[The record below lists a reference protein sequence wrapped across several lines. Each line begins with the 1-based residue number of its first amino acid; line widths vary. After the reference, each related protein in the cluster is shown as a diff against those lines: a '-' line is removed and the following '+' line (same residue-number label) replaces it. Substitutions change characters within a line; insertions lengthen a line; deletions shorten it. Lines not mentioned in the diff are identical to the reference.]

1 MHKTLL
7 LCFIHGFKGGD
18 DTFRGFPEHLRALV
32 SHALPHVSV
41 SAIIYPQFETRG
53 DLKECVGRFREWLQN
68 KVIDIEV
75 RAGTPSPTVDPSVRT
90 ILIGHSM
97 GGIVAADTLLAIASE
112 PPIPS
117 GSNSKKGSRQSS
129 RSASP
134 HSFMFP
140 YIQGILAFDTPYL
153 GISPGVVAYG
163 AESHY
168 KTATTAFN
176 ALTDVASVFGF
187 GGAAASTASKQ
198 PTTPRKALKP
208 GPEAAKELLAAS
220 DDAAAAPLWQ
230 RWGKYAMYAGAA
242 GAVAAGGAAAYV
254 KRDTITESWT
264 WVGSHLEFVGCL
276 MRGEE
281 LKARMRQLVKLKKE
295 KGVGFADLV
304 TVLGKGGERQ
314 GKTVAGGFIEV
325 GGVDASDRRTFC
337 VLPATPELKPYFEG
351 MVNDK
356 AADETVA
363 HMSMFTPREYPGY
376 YRLSERA
383 KKLIVGWVDR
393 AWYEGS
399 EGTDEASGEYYGEGE
414 GLRSEP
420 QKDENMKA

>member
-18 DTFRGFPEHLRALV
+18 DTFGGFPEHLRALV
-32 SHALPHVSV
+32 SHALPQVSV
-41 SAIIYPQFETRG
+41 SAIVYPQFETRG
-53 DLKECVGRFREWLQN
+53 DLKECVSRFKEWLQN
-68 KVIDIEV
+68 KVIDLEV
-75 RAGTPSPTVDPSVRT
+75 KAGTPSPTVDPAVRT

-97 GGIVAADTLLAIASE
+97 GGIVAADTLLSITAES
-112 PPIPS
+112 PIS
-117 GSNSKKGSRQSS
+117 STSNSKQGSRQPS

-140 YIQGILAFDTPYL
+140 YIQGVLAFDTPYL

-168 KTATTAFN
+168 KTATTAYG
-176 ALTDVASVFGF
+176 AIADVASAFGF
-187 GGAAASTASKQ
+187 GGAATAATNKQ
-198 PTTPRKALKP
+198 QPGPARQAIKP
-208 GPEAAKELLAAS
+208 GPQAAKEVLAAS
-220 DDAAAAPLWQ
+220 MAADNASSAAVPAWQ

-242 GAVAAGGAAAYV
+242 GAVAAGGAAAYL

-281 LKARMRQLVKLKKE
+281 LKSRIRQIVKLQKE
-295 KGVGFADLV
+295 KGIGFADLI
-304 TVLGKGGERQ
+304 TVLGKAGERQ
-314 GKTVAGGFIEV
+314 GKAVAGGFIEV
-325 GGVDASDRRTFC
+325 GGVDANDRRTFC
-337 VLPATPELKPYFEG
+337 VLPSTAELKPLFEG

-356 AADETVA
+356 ATDETVA
-363 HMSMFTPREYPGY
+363 HMSMFTPRAYPGY

-383 KKLIVGWVDR
+383 KKLIVGWVDP
-393 AWYEGS
+393 AWYDSS
-399 EGTDEASGEYYGEGE
+399 EGREPEDSGEYYGEGE
-414 GLRSEP
+414 GLGAKTS
-420 QKDENMKA
+420 